1 MGSGKSA
8 YQFYHN
14 FLKMTT
20 RYQNPWSSGV
30 MNFDSFLKNFLIVVN
45 LEKLKIEE
53 GLLQVRLKFKSI
65 QDEKQALLWIPIY
78 ERKLVIN
85 QNSQVT
91 VE

>member
-1 MGSGKSA
+1 
-8 YQFYHN
+8 
-14 FLKMTT
+14 
-20 RYQNPWSSGV
+20 
-30 MNFDSFLKNFLIVVN
+30 MNFESFLSNFLIVVN

-53 GLLQVRLKFKSI
+53 GLLQVRLKFKTV

-85 QNSQVT
+85 QKSEVT